1 MTYIKLQG
9 GLGNQLFQVAAA
21 FAYSKKHKTELYLD
35 ASEWH
40 GSQGKN
46 GFEYQ
51 NTIFKN
57 FKYDQRFC
65 GDVEFPIYYNE
76 KRFNYDPIPK
86 YNLEEYGASH
96 LSISGYFQSLK
107 YFQDYKDEFIE
118 MLELPNPH
126 YHPEPDDVGI
136 HIRRG
141 DYLVHSHIHHVCD
154 YEYFTNAL
162 DLFPEAKNVNIFTD
176 AKDTSRDGI
185 FQLGDSARIID
196 GGDELIDFTLLS
208 RHANIIASNSS
219 FSWWASLIGEP
230 KNKIVVPKI
239 WFKNF
244 ENHDD
249 IYRDEFIRI

>member
-35 ASEWH
+35 ASDWH
-40 GSQGKN
+40 ASQGRN
-46 GFEYQ
+46 ALEYKD
-51 NTIFKN
+51 TIFKN
-57 FKYDQRFC
+57 FVFDDMYPRSVFLYD
-65 GDVEFPIYYNE
+65 EP
-76 KRFNYDPIPK
+76 RFNYDEITRPK
-86 YNLEEYGASH
+86 CDDPCMKL
-96 LSISGYFQSLK
+96 SGYFQSLK
-107 YFQDYKDEFIE
+107 YFEDYKDEFIE

-126 YHPEPDDVGI
+126 YHPEPDHVGI

-141 DYLVHSHIHHVCD
+141 DYLVHSHVHHVCD

-219 FSWWASLIGEP
+219 FSWWASLIGKP
-230 KNKIVVPKI
+230 KKKIVVPKI

-249 IYRDEFIRI
+249 IYREEFIRI

>member
-40 GSQGKN
+40 GSQGRN
-46 GFEYQ
+46 AIEYKD
-51 NTIFKN
+51 TIFKN
-57 FKYDQRFC
+57 FVFDDMYPRSVFLYD
-65 GDVEFPIYYNE
+65 EP
-76 KRFNYDPIPK
+76 RFNYDEITRPK
-86 YNLEEYGASH
+86 CDNPSMKL
-96 LSISGYFQSLK
+96 SGYFQSLK

-126 YHPEPDDVGI
+126 YHPDPDDVGI

-141 DYLVHSHIHHVCD
+141 DYLVHSQVHYVCD